1 MNYLFGQKPQIMTAK
16 NCQTTQKNGA
26 LHITQKV
33 DYGIILLTALAKNK
47 NSISIKEISES
58 HNLSFLFLQKVA
70 GLLQKNN
77 LIKAT
82 RGKYGGY
89 TLAKNPK
96 KLTIKEIIEAI
107 EGGIAIVPCLVQK
120 TAFMCKHKP
129 YCIVRKGFK
138 KINDEIQK
146 QLLNKKLS
154 YFI

>member
-1 MNYLFGQKPQIMTAK
+1 MNYTKS
-16 NCQTTQKNGA
+16 CTTKQRSGA

-33 DYGIILLTALAKNK
+33 DYGIILLTALTKTKND
-47 NSISIKEISES
+47 ISIKKIAENY
-58 HNLSFLFLQKVA
+58 NLSFLFLQKVA
-70 GLLQKNN
+70 GLLQKSN

-89 TLAKNPK
+89 KLIKNPK
-96 KLTIKEIIEAI
+96 KIAVKEIIEAI
-107 EGGIAIVPCLVQK
+107 EGNIAIVPCLVRK

-129 YCIVRKGFK
+129 YCIVRKGFR
-138 KINDEIQK
+138 KINDEIQN